1 MEEATAMNEQEEF
14 EFRMRAEREAATPQA
29 TPDPGL
35 GNVMMNA
42 LPKGVANL
50 VNTPVTLWNLAKEAA
65 GAVHPQIKDYMPP
78 PTPNYPMQFAE
89 QMGLVD
95 PAKNPQTSGQ
105 RIADAA
111 VQGGIGAL
119 AGPGGAIKNAATGMA
134 GGMAGQVA
142 GEVGGD
148 KAGLIAGAA
157 APFALRSYTSPSNL
171 NPQALA
177 TAQAGRKAG
186 YVVPPSELKPSF
198 FNEKLESLAGKAA
211 TAQEANLRNAKV
223 SEVLANKYLSTKDMP
238 VPDDTPVTREILR
251 GRREKFGEK
260 FQEAADLRPTPEME
274 WFPRYH
280 ETDLVKQ
287 SSQARADAN
296 KIRANRQYDPSDRD
310 RIEALIS
317 KADSIE
323 GDIARLAEANGKPEL
338 AKALADARV
347 NIAKHHTVEDALNYG
362 DAGIS
367 APVIARM
374 LNQGK
379 PLGKELELI
388 GKYHEAFPR
397 FMREG
402 SKVPSPGV
410 SGTDAAMSAGLGL
423 GGYGAAGPVGI
434 AAAGL
439 PLVRGPARALAL
451 SDWNQN
457 RLLKSAV
464 PPEGLGDTAM
474 RSALIAEILAARQ
487 QQGVQ

>member
-1 MEEATAMNEQEEF
+1 MGDREELQELRRLAELESKAGGGATA
-14 EFRMRAEREAATPQA
+14 TA
-29 TPDPGL
+29 TPDPGI
-35 GNVMMNA
+35 GNVMLNA
-42 LPKGVANL
+42 VPKGVANL

-65 GAVHPQIKDYMPP
+65 GAIHPQIKDYMPP

-211 TAQEANLRNAKV
+211 TAQEANLRNQAV
-223 SEVLANKYLSTKDMP
+223 SDAMVARYLGMKPGTPITKESLMA
-238 VPDDTPVTREILR
+238 
-251 GRREKFGEK
+251 GREKAGQVYKEVDSLK
-260 FQEAADLRPTPEME
+260 PTENME

-280 ETDLVKQ
+280 ETDLVEQMK
-287 SSQARADAN
+287 QARADAN
-296 KIRANRQYDPSDRD
+296 KIRYSNGPYDPSNRD
-310 RIEALIS
+310 KIKALEGT
-317 KADSIE
+317 ADSIE
-323 GDIARLAEANGKPEL
+323 GDIGKLAEANGRPEL
-338 AKALADARV
+338 VQALADARK
-347 NIAKHHTVEDALNYG
+347 NIAKHHTVEEALNYG
-362 DAGIS
+362 DASIS
-367 APVIARM
+367 APTVGRM

-379 PLGKELELI
+379 PLGPELELV
-388 GKYHEAFPR
+388 GKYQQAFPR
-397 FMREG
+397 YMREG
-402 SKVPSPGV
+402 GQVPSPGV